1 MIDTGVGK
9 LCDRIHSR
17 HLYVTSVREEW
28 EALWS
33 DAKRQD
39 LILASGD
46 WNLLGGYSSPD
57 RAQLQRNVR
66 VRLVTG
72 LDLNRRPLGYECR
85 QIFLSC

>member
-1 MIDTGVGK
+1 MIGTGVGK
-9 LCDRIHSR
+9 LCDRIYSR

-57 RAQLQRNVR
+57 RAQLQRN
-66 VRLVTG
+66 G
-72 LDLNRRPLGYECR
+72 ALGWLR
-85 QIFLSC
+85 GWI